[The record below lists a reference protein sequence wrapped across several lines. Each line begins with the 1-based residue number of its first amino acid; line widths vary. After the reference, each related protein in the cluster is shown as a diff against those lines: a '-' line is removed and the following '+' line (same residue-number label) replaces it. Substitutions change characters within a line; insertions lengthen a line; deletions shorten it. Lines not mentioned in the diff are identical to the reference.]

1 MTGAVGIMGVPT
13 YALCVRGAE
22 WPPSYTQMVIAMS
35 SPHYSARP
43 RSILVLGAGELG
55 MPVIRNLANL
65 AQQHAGTRIS
75 VMLRQASIESQVP
88 AKREVVEEIRAL
100 GVELVAGDLVA
111 ASVDELAAMFSQFDT
126 VIGCTGYAAG
136 RDTPMKVARA
146 AVKSGIPR
154 YFPWQ
159 FGVDFDAI
167 GRGGPQDLFDAQLDV
182 RDYLRSQS
190 AMEWVV
196 ISTGMFTSYL
206 FEPDFGVVDFAAR
219 RVNALGSV
227 SNTVTLTTPE
237 DIGAMTARIVFHS
250 PVIRNEIVYLAGD
263 TISYGE
269 LPDILEKAL
278 GVHFELDVWSVSQ
291 LMQELADDPTNMIK
305 KYRAA
310 FAQGKGVS
318 WKVEQTF
325 NFKVGAKLV
334 DVAGWLKANVHLA

>member
-1 MTGAVGIMGVPT
+1 MNGAVGIMGVPT
-13 YALCVRGAE
+13 YASSTLGTELA
-22 WPPSYTQMVIAMS
+22 PSYTQMVIPMS
-35 SPHYSARP
+35 LPYSEP
-43 RSILVLGAGELG
+43 SRSILVLGAGELG
-55 MPVIRNLANL
+55 MPVIRNLAL
-65 AQQHAGTRIS
+65 LSQQRTGTSIS
-75 VMLRQASIESQVP
+75 VMLRQTSIESQLP
-88 AKREVVEEIRAL
+88 AKREVVEEIRSF
-100 GVELVAGDLVA
+100 GVEIIAGDLVA
-111 ASVDELAAMFSQFDT
+111 ASVDELAAMFSRFDT

-182 RDYLRSQS
+182 REYLRSQS
-190 AMEWVV
+190 AMDWVI

-219 RVNALGSV
+219 RVNALGSE
-227 SNTVTLTTPE
+227 SNSVTLTTPE

-269 LPDILEKAL
+269 LPEILEKAL
-278 GVHFELDVWSVSQ
+278 GVRFELAVWNVHQ
-291 LMQELADDPTNMIK
+291 LMQELADDPANMIK

-325 NFKVGAKLV
+325 NFRVGAQLL
-334 DVAGWLKANVHLA
+334 DVAGWLRASVHLV